1 MGLLDEVDSATQ
13 PVTLSYTPPASQT
26 GRLFGVDLPAGPR
39 AGETVLKGR
48 PPKSHVTPS
57 RKIWVDADTC
67 PPSILEVLFRV
78 ADGRRLVLT
87 LVASQPQQWPHCAYI
102 RSLVVPPGADAV
114 TNRIDAMI
122 NEGDLV
128 ITGDM
133 TLTQSAAR
141 KKVETLDPCGEPAGT
156 NQADM
161 QQAAQKFMQ
170 GLHDAANMRR
180 APEALRQRNQLV
192 FASQLDDKLS
202 LFAIPYLSAA
212 APAR

>member
-1 MGLLDEVDSATQ
+1 M
-13 PVTLSYTPPASQT
+13 
-26 GRLFGVDLPAGPR
+26 
-39 AGETVLKGR
+39 KGR

-57 RKIWVDADTC
+57 RKIWVDADAC

-78 ADGRRLVLT
+78 AEGRRLVLT
-87 LVASQPQQWPHCAYI
+87 LVASKPQQWPHCAYI
-102 RSLVVPPGADAV
+102 RSLVVPPGVDAV
-114 TNRIDAMI
+114 TNRLDAMI

-128 ITGDM
+128 ITGDA
-133 TLTQSAAR
+133 TLAQSAAK
-141 KKVETLDPCGEPAGT
+141 KKVATLDPCGEHTG

-161 QQAAQKFMQ
+161 QQTAQKFMQ

-202 LFAIPYLSAA
+202 RFAIPYLSAA